1 MYKIDRRGGG
11 SQNRSLGNYLQF
23 YFIQLYSK
31 GNQLSILYKIT
42 TFRSRKSVQ
51 TIFSTFQESRMS
63 SVADGSDGAQA
74 SNLEALRAT
83 GAIPKNYAGIS
94 GSDPVG
100 SRGEVKSVDSGNR
113 LPDSGLNTHAYKL
126 V

>member
-1 MYKIDRRGGG
+1 
-11 SQNRSLGNYLQF
+11 
-23 YFIQLYSK
+23 
-31 GNQLSILYKIT
+31 
-42 TFRSRKSVQ
+42 
-51 TIFSTFQESRMS
+51 MS

-94 GSDPVG
+94 GSDPVR

-113 LPDSGLNTHAYKL
+113 LPDTGLNTHAFKL

>member
-1 MYKIDRRGGG
+1 
-11 SQNRSLGNYLQF
+11 
-23 YFIQLYSK
+23 
-31 GNQLSILYKIT
+31 
-42 TFRSRKSVQ
+42 
-51 TIFSTFQESRMS
+51 MS

-94 GSDPVG
+94 GSDPVS
-100 SRGEVKSVDSGNR
+100 SRGEEKSVDSGNR

-126 V
+126 PPPP